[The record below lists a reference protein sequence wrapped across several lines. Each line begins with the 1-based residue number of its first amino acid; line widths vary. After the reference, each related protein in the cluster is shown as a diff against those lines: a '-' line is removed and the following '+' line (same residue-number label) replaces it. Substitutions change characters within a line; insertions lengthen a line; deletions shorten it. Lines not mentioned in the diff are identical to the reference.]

1 MSTSAA
7 SRRIALLIF
16 PSTVQLLFLLM
27 MKLPS
32 SVSLSL
38 YFLFFLFFFCFKSV
52 NAFIYRLSCCCCC
65 CCCCLV
71 RIPHDVSSRMFIIR
85 MCLLPVD
92 DLWRP
97 IPRRF
102 RRTLISRSSASAIV
116 AVAASMASCARPE
129 SITIQLK
136 ISQLIELIHSWNG
149 RNQQL
154 WGGGTTSVDFISTLR
169 LNHVQLIN

>member
-1 MSTSAA
+1 MANVDVSGVA
-7 SRRIALLIF
+7 SNCASNFSVHCPIIVFTDDEIAFFSF
-16 PSTVQLLFLLM
+16 P
-27 MKLPS
+27 
-32 SVSLSL
+32 LSL
-38 YFLFFLFFFCFKSV
+38 FSFFFCFKSV
-52 NAFIYRLSCCCCC
+52 NAFIYRLSCCCCCC

-149 RNQQL
+149 PNQQL
-154 WGGGTTSVDFISTLR
+154 WGGGQ
-169 LNHVQLIN
+169 HQLI

>member
-1 MSTSAA
+1 
-7 SRRIALLIF
+7 
-16 PSTVQLLFLLM
+16 

-154 WGGGTTSVDFISTLR
+154 WGGGQ
-169 LNHVQLIN
+169 HQLILYQRWDWITYSWLIKQHQKKQFVKNKDRFTKKKIKPSDW